1 MARRQNRHPPHP
13 FNWNFSEKSTS
24 GAAETASL
32 AIFAEQKSH
41 EMTDIKGRISPNTV
55 SHFNRASNH
64 NEMVLTPES
73 NKTVSHFNRAS
84 NHNVQAGD
92 KATRRTVSHFNRASN
107 HNVLKMRLPFMGL
120 FLISIEHQITTPIF
134 SSCVQLLLFLISIE
148 HQITTIV
155 PFLITSSALFLI
167 SIEHQITTGPAL
179 RYFRHRLFLIS
190 IEHQI
195 TT

>member
-64 NEMVLTPES
+64 NAITISGLFHA
-73 NKTVSHFNRAS
+73 TVSHFNRAS
-84 NHNVQAGD
+84 NHNRS
-92 KATRRTVSHFNRASN
+92 RRVGENFATVSHFNRASN
-107 HNVLKMRLPFMGL
+107 HNRTVRHQLHLLTVSHFNRASNHNLCPRRNFRGLTVSHFNRASNHNTVIGSPFFLSL
-120 FLISIEHQITTPIF
+120 FLISIEHQITTAYGVDTVWPHCF
-134 SSCVQLLLFLISIE
+134 SFQ
-148 HQITTIV
+148 
-155 PFLITSSALFLI
+155 
-167 SIEHQITTGPAL
+167 
-179 RYFRHRLFLIS
+179 
-190 IEHQI
+190 
-195 TT
+195 